1 MFRFHNSFIGFF
13 DTVSDVMK
21 TIGKEWQD
29 YAFTNQ
35 DKIAHSWGAAFINAS
50 KSLDVIVVDLQRI
63 KDEHDARITKT
74 TRTGTVITAKSSE
87 I

>member
-1 MFRFHNSFIGFF
+1 MRSYMFRFHNSFVGFF
-13 DTVSDVMK
+13 DTVSSVLK

-29 YAFTNQ
+29 YAFTTQ
-35 DKIAHSWGAAFINAS
+35 DKVAHSWGTTFIDAS

-63 KDEHDARITKT
+63 KDEHDARIT
-74 TRTGTVITAKSSE
+74 TAAIIAESAK